1 MNQVEFDPTLVHE
14 WLRRSAKRF
23 PDKEALIC
31 GRQRWTYEALNQLS
45 DHLAA
50 VLQDLGVRRQD
61 RVIVLLDNSSE
72 TVISLYGIL
81 KAGGVFVILSG
92 SMKGAKLRY
101 IMENANAGVLITH
114 TSKSKIVSVEL
125 DQIRR
130 DLKVIWVGPTNQIPK
145 ECAQFSLSWHEIFSR
160 CNKEAGDDQKKA
172 RQPVCIDVDLAGLIY
187 TSSSTGDPKGVMS
200 THHNIISAA
209 RSIIKYIGN
218 EQDDVILNALPLSFD
233 YGLYQV
239 IMAVMFGGCMV
250 LEQSFIYLHNIMMRI
265 AEERITGF
273 PIVPSMVAM
282 LLKMQDLS
290 KYNLSSLRY
299 ITNTGA
305 ALPVQHIHN
314 LQQLLPHTKIF
325 SMFGLTECKRV
336 SYLEPGELDKRPG
349 SVGKAMPN
357 CEVLVVD
364 EDGKEVGSGEIGEL
378 IIRGSNV
385 MQGYWGDP
393 QMTSKVYH
401 PGIYPASRWLY
412 SGDYFKKD
420 KDGFLYFLARK
431 DDMIKT
437 RGERVSPKEV
447 ENVICE
453 LEGIV
458 EAVVVGIPDEILG
471 QAVKAFIVPAP
482 TAQLTEK
489 QVMRHCA
496 ANMETV
502 MVPRYV
508 EFIDELPKTINGKVD
523 KKQLESMEVKQ
534 I

>member
-1 MNQVEFDPTLVHE
+1 
-14 WLRRSAKRF
+14 
-23 PDKEALIC
+23 
-31 GRQRWTYEALNQLS
+31 
-45 DHLAA
+45 
-50 VLQDLGVRRQD
+50 
-61 RVIVLLDNSSE
+61 
-72 TVISLYGIL
+72 
-81 KAGGVFVILSG
+81 
-92 SMKGAKLRY
+92 
-101 IMENANAGVLITH
+101 
-114 TSKSKIVSVEL
+114 
-125 DQIRR
+125 
-130 DLKVIWVGPTNQIPK
+130 
-145 ECAQFSLSWHEIFSR
+145 
-160 CNKEAGDDQKKA
+160 
-172 RQPVCIDVDLAGLIY
+172 
-187 TSSSTGDPKGVMS
+187 
-200 THHNIISAA
+200 
-209 RSIIKYIGN
+209 
-218 EQDDVILNALPLSFD
+218 
-233 YGLYQV
+233 
-239 IMAVMFGGCMV
+239 
-250 LEQSFIYLHNIMMRI
+250 
-265 AEERITGF
+265 
-273 PIVPSMVAM
+273 
-282 LLKMQDLS
+282 
-290 KYNLSSLRY
+290 
-299 ITNTGA
+299 
-305 ALPVQHIHN
+305 
-314 LQQLLPHTKIF
+314 
-325 SMFGLTECKRV
+325 MFGLTECKRV